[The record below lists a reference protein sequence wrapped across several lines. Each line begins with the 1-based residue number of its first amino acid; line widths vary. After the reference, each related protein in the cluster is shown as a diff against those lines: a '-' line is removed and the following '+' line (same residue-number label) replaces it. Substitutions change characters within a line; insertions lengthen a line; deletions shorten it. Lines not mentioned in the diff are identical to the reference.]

1 MKLNRLFE
9 ITSILLNRRTVT
21 AAELAE
27 RFGVSVRTIYRDI
40 DALSASGVPVYTS
53 QGAGGG
59 ISLMEEYSL
68 SRAMLSDEERRG
80 ILMALQL
87 LRATRCPDLSGVL
100 EKLGGL
106 FRGGADWISV
116 DFSPW
121 DADPNAAN
129 RFADVRDAIL
139 ARRVIEVE
147 YINASNRR
155 STRQIEPLRLE
166 FKQSAWYL
174 WGWCRLRQELR
185 SFRLSRIKRVTLT
198 PEVFQREPGEALRRR
213 EEAEQAPG
221 PTTHFVLRF
230 DAAALYRLYD
240 AYDDGQIVANGDGT
254 YTVALDVNEDD
265 WIYGY
270 VLGFGEHVELLEP
283 ERARRE
289 LQRRARAIAGRYE
302 RPAEQKFPET

>member
-9 ITSILLNRRTVT
+9 ITSILLNRRTAT

-121 DADPNAAN
+121 GADPNAVN
-129 RFADVRDAIL
+129 RFSDVRDAIL

-174 WGWCRLRQELR
+174 WGWCQLRQELR

-198 PEVFQREPGEALRRR
+198 PEVFQREPEEALRRQV
-213 EEAEQAPG
+213 EEPSPV

-230 DAAALYRLYD
+230 DAEALYRLYD
-240 AYDDGQIVANGDGT
+240 AYDDGQITANGDGT

-302 RPAEQKFPET
+302 KQAEHKIPET

>member
-87 LRATRCPDLSGVL
+87 LRATRCPDLGGVL

-121 DADPNAAN
+121 GADPNAAN
-129 RFADVRDAIL
+129 RFSDVRDAIL

-155 STRQIEPLRLE
+155 STRQIEPMRLE

-185 SFRLSRIKRVTLT
+185 SFRLSRIKRVTPML
-198 PEVFQREPGEALRRR
+198 EVFQRDPEEALRRR
-213 EEAEQAPG
+213 VEEPSPV

-230 DAAALYRLYD
+230 DAEALYRLYD
-240 AYDDGQIVANGDGT
+240 AYDDGQITANGDGT

-289 LQRRARAIAGRYE
+289 LQRRARAIAGWYE
-302 RPAEQKFPET
+302 HPSAQKDSET

>member
-1 MKLNRLFE
+1 
-9 ITSILLNRRTVT
+9 
-21 AAELAE
+21 
-27 RFGVSVRTIYRDI
+27 
-40 DALSASGVPVYTS
+40 
-53 QGAGGG
+53 
-59 ISLMEEYSL
+59 
-68 SRAMLSDEERRG
+68 MLSDEERRG

-87 LRATRCPDLSGVL
+87 LRATRCPDLGGVL

-121 DADPNAAN
+121 GADPNAAN
-129 RFADVRDAIL
+129 RFSDVRDAIL

-155 STRQIEPLRLE
+155 STRQIEPMRLE

-185 SFRLSRIKRVTLT
+185 SFRLSRIKRVTPM
-198 PEVFQREPGEALRRR
+198 PELFQRDPEEALRRR
-213 EEAEQAPG
+213 VEEPS
-221 PTTHFVLRF
+221 PVSTTHFVLRF
-230 DAAALYRLYD
+230 DAEALYRLYD
-240 AYDDGQIVANGDGT
+240 AYDDGQITANGDGT

-283 ERARRE
+283 EHARRE

-302 RPAEQKFPET
+302 HPAAQKDSET

>member
-87 LRATRCPDLSGVL
+87 LRATRCPDLGGVL

-121 DADPNAAN
+121 GADPNAAN
-129 RFADVRDAIL
+129 RFSDVRDAIL

-185 SFRLSRIKRVTLT
+185 SFRLSRIKRVTPM
-198 PEVFQREPGEALRRR
+198 PELFQRDPEEALRRR
-213 EEAEQAPG
+213 VEEPSPV
-221 PTTHFVLRF
+221 PTAHFVLRF
-230 DAAALYRLYD
+230 DAEALYRLYD

-283 ERARRE
+283 EHARRE

-302 RPAEQKFPET
+302 HPAAQKDSET

>member
-87 LRATRCPDLSGVL
+87 LRATRCPDLGGVL

-121 DADPNAAN
+121 GADPNAAN
-129 RFADVRDAIL
+129 RFSDVRDAIL

-147 YINASNRR
+147 YVNASNRR
-155 STRQIEPLRLE
+155 STRQIEPMRLE

-198 PEVFQREPGEALRRR
+198 PEVFQRDPGEALCRR
-213 EEAEQAPG
+213 EEAEQALSS
-221 PTTHFVLRF
+221 TTHFVLRF
-230 DAAALYRLYD
+230 DAEALYRLYD
-240 AYDDGQIVANGDGT
+240 AYDDGQITANGDGT
-254 YTVALDVNEDD
+254 YTVALDVTEDD

-283 ERARRE
+283 EHARRE
-289 LQRRARAIAGRYE
+289 LQRRAHAIAGRYE
-302 RPAEQKFPET
+302 HPAVQNDSET